1 MLGFGAGVVFEGS
14 PVALAGLELWAPCS
28 APAEGV
34 GVGVGDAEE
43 CMGVEDEAGVD
54 VGVAT
59 LLDDGVITV
68 A

>member
-14 PVALAGLELWAPCS
+14 PVALAGLGLWAPCS
-28 APAEGV
+28 APAV
-34 GVGVGDAEE
+34 GVGVVEAEE
-43 CMGVEDEAGVD
+43 CMGVEDEAGVG